1 MTDKKR
7 LTIVMPVFNEAENI
21 EPLFDELDPVLN
33 SLADRYDFELLFTD
47 NHSADETF
55 EILKRRA
62 VHDSRIRVLR
72 LSRNFGYQRSIY
84 TGFVNANGDAAI
96 QFDVDLQDP
105 PDLIVDFI
113 KLWEQGYK
121 VVYGIRQKRDESR
134 TLEATRRFF
143 YQLIRWLSEHDLPAN
158 AGDFRLIDRTILDL
172 LAETKHREPYLRGII
187 ANFGFRQVGVPY
199 QRRARARGSS
209 KFQFG
214 GYVQLALDGIVSQ
227 SVVPLRLATFA
238 GLIISFLTLFS
249 IAGYAIARA
258 VFGTEWPPGFATTT
272 VLILGGIS
280 LNAMFLGIIGEYL
293 ARLYRQTMPGPLT
306 IVEARIPE
314 APDEARNRPASEKRH

>member
-21 EPLFDELDPVLN
+21 GPLFDELDPVLN
-33 SLADRYDFELLFTD
+33 SVADRYDFELLFTD

-55 EILKRRA
+55 ELLKRRA
-62 VHDSRIRVLR
+62 THDSRICVLR

-84 TGFVNANGDAAI
+84 TGFVNAHGDAAI

-105 PDLIVDFI
+105 PGLILDFI

-134 TLEATRRFF
+134 AVEATRRVF
-143 YQLIRWLSEHDLPAN
+143 YHVIRWLSEHDLPAN
-158 AGDFRLIDRTILDL
+158 AGDFRLIDRRILDL
-172 LAETKHREPYLRGII
+172 LAEPYLRGIN
-187 ANFGFRQVGVPY
+187 ANFGFRQVGIPY

-227 SVVPLRLATFA
+227 SVVPLRLATFT
-238 GLIISFLTLFS
+238 GLIISLLTLLS

-306 IVEARIPE
+306 IVEAQIPE
-314 APDEARNRPASEKRH
+314 APAEARDRPASAMRP